1 MYMTKDLTVG
11 KPLKSIVLFMLPI
24 MVGNIFQQLYS
35 MVDTIIVGQTISAQ
49 ALAGVGV
56 TNSMSLLIIG
66 FVQGLT
72 SGFSVKTSQ
81 MFGAHDEDGVKRS
94 LAASLALST
103 VISVALTFV
112 AVYTTMPLLRL
123 IDTPEDVIGYSY
135 DYIVAV
141 YWGLAATVFYN
152 LGSAMLRAVGDSRTP
167 LIFLILAALLNV
179 GLDFLFILEFDM
191 GVAGAGWA
199 TVVSQAVSAIGCFAV
214 MFAKFPVYRIGLKH
228 FASSVK
234 FYWQHMALGLPMA
247 LQFSII
253 AVGIMV
259 QQSALNALGS
269 VAVTAYTAANKI
281 DSIIN
286 QSLAALGAAVATFC
300 GQNYGAGKYDRIRQG
315 VKLSMAVGIVC
326 SLIGFAFVA
335 LLAKPLTALFSNEIT
350 EEILDLSRQYLIWQG
365 AMYIFL
371 TAIYVY
377 RNALQGIGKST
388 FAMLGGGIEVVMRV
402 LASLLLAKA
411 LGYTGICVSNPAAWI
426 GADIFFVISYYA
438 VMRSLRR
445 RKGILQTKEEPI
457 DGDHI
462 MLDAQTLSLFG
473 EKRAALSAPAGGEKV
488 A

>member
-473 EKRAALSAPAGGEKV
+473 EKRAEISAPAGREKV

>member
-1 MYMTKDLTVG
+1 MTKDLTVG
-11 KPLKSIVLFMLPI
+11 KPLKSIILFMLPI
-24 MVGNIFQQLYS
+24 MIGNIFQQLYS
-35 MVDTIIVGQTISAQ
+35 MVDTIIVGQTISNQ

-81 MFGAHDEDGVKRS
+81 CFGARDEEGVKKS

-103 VISVALTFV
+103 VISIVLTFV

-123 IDTPEDVIGYSY
+123 MQTPEDIIGYAN

-167 LIFLILAALLNV
+167 LIFLIFAAVLNV

-199 TVVSQAVSAIGCFAV
+199 TVLSQAISAVGCFVV
-214 MFAKFPVYRIGLKH
+214 MFAKFPVYRIRLRH
-228 FASSVK
+228 FVSSVK
-234 FYWQHMALGLPMA
+234 FYWQHIALGLPMA

-253 AVGIMV
+253 AIGIMV
-259 QQSALNALGS
+259 QQAALNRLGS
-269 VAVTAYTAANKI
+269 VVVTAYTAANKI
-281 DSIIN
+281 DSIVN
-286 QSLAALGAAVATFC
+286 QSLAALGSAVATFC
-300 GQNYGAGKYDRIRQG
+300 GQNYGAMRYDRIRQG
-315 VKLSMAVGIVC
+315 VRLSMLVGIIC
-326 SLIGFAFVA
+326 ALIGFAFVG
-335 LLAKPLTALFSNEIT
+335 LLAKPLTRLFSSEIT
-350 EEILDLSRQYLIWQG
+350 QEILDYSQLYLLWQG
-365 AMYIFL
+365 GMYIFL

-388 FAMLGGGIEVVMRV
+388 FAMLGGAIEVAMRV
-402 LASLLLAKA
+402 LASLLLTKA
-411 LGYTGICVSNPAAWI
+411 LGYTGICISNPAAWI
-426 GADIFFVISYYA
+426 GADTFFVISYLA
-438 VMRSLRR
+438 VMRNLRKQQGMR
-445 RKGILQTKEEPI
+445 LSADEPS

-462 MLDAQTLSLFG
+462 EVERAQPVCADAAFVGQ
-473 EKRAALSAPAGGEKV
+473 EANRA
-488 A
+488 

>member
-1 MYMTKDLTVG
+1 MTKDLTVG

-473 EKRAALSAPAGGEKV
+473 EKRAAISAPAGREKV

>member
-315 VKLSMAVGIVC
+315 VKLSMAVGMVC

-473 EKRAALSAPAGGEKV
+473 EKRAAISAPAGREKV

>member
-315 VKLSMAVGIVC
+315 VKLSMAVGIIC

-445 RKGILQTKEEPI
+445 RKGILHTKEEPI

-473 EKRAALSAPAGGEKV
+473 EKRAEISAPAGREKV

>member
-1 MYMTKDLTVG
+1 MTKDLTVG

-315 VKLSMAVGIVC
+315 VKLSMAVGMVC

-473 EKRAALSAPAGGEKV
+473 EKRAALSAPAGREKV

>member
-473 EKRAALSAPAGGEKV
+473 EKRAAISAPAGREKV

>member
-1 MYMTKDLTVG
+1 MTKDLTVG

-473 EKRAALSAPAGGEKV
+473 EKRAEISAPAGREKV

>member
-1 MYMTKDLTVG
+1 MTKDLTAG
-11 KPLKSIVLFMLPI
+11 KPLKSIIFFMLPI
-24 MVGNIFQQLYS
+24 MIGNIFQQLYS
-35 MVDTIIVGQTISAQ
+35 MADTIIVGQTISSQ

-81 MFGAHDEDGVKRS
+81 MFGAHDEEGVKKS
-94 LAASLALST
+94 LAASLALSAA
-103 VISVALTFV
+103 ISVALTFL

-123 IDTPEDVIGYSY
+123 MDTPEDIIGYSY

-167 LIFLILAALLNV
+167 LIFLILAAVLNV
-179 GLDFLFILEFDM
+179 GLDFLFIMQFDM

-199 TVVSQAVSAIGCFAV
+199 TVLSQAISAVGCFAV
-214 MFAKFPVYRIGLKH
+214 MFTKFPVYRIRLKH
-228 FASSVK
+228 FVSSVK
-234 FYWQHMALGLPMA
+234 FYFQHITLGLPMA

-259 QQSALNALGS
+259 QQSALNSLGS

-300 GQNYGAGKYDRIRQG
+300 GQNYGAGKFDRIRQG
-315 VKLSMAVGIVC
+315 VKLSMIVGVFC

-335 LLAKPLTALFSNEIT
+335 LLARPLTMLFSNEIT
-350 EEILDLSRQYLIWQG
+350 EEILSYSQQYLIWQG
-365 AMYIFL
+365 AMYVFL

-402 LASLLLAKA
+402 LASLLLTRA

-426 GADIFFVISYYA
+426 GADIFFVISYMA

-445 RKGILQTKEEPI
+445 HKGEGKTSDEPV
-457 DGDHI
+457 DEDHI
-462 MLDAQTLSLFG
+462 LI
-473 EKRAALSAPAGGEKV
+473 ERERAARRERALPVEERLEK
-488 A
+488 AA

>member
-123 IDTPEDVIGYSY
+123 IDTPEDVISYSY

-214 MFAKFPVYRIGLKH
+214 MFAKFPVYRIGFKH

-473 EKRAALSAPAGGEKV
+473 EKRAAISAPAGREKV